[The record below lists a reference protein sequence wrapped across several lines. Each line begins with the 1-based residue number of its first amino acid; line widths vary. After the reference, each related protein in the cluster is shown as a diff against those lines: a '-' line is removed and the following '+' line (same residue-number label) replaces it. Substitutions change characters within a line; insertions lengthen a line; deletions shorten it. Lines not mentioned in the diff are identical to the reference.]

1 MSASENPNS
10 NKCET
15 RKSSSSSSSSTNLKL
30 FGFPLSASA
39 RGAFI
44 SSSNHKRSF
53 KCHFCRKEFSNS
65 QALGGH
71 QNAHKK
77 ERRQATLAHFDN
89 LSVHFLPH
97 RQRLEITSSSPA
109 PSGPYTTTNLVLHH
123 QPFWSEPEL
132 WNGVRPDDRG
142 ARDDA
147 EKELSSDEGSVR
159 NGDDGV
165 DLNLS
170 L

>member
-1 MSASENPNS
+1 MSSASENPNS

-15 RKSSSSSSSSTNLKL
+15 RKSSSSSANLKL

-39 RGAFI
+39 RDAFI

-71 QNAHKK
+71 QNAHKR

-89 LSVHFLPH
+89 LSVHLLPQY
-97 RQRLEITSSSPA
+97 RQRLEITSSSSA
-109 PSGPYTTTNLVLHH
+109 PSGPSTTTNLVHH
-123 QPFWSEPEL
+123 HQQPFWSEPEL
-132 WNGVRPDDRG
+132 WNGVRSDDRE

-147 EKELSSDEGSVR
+147 EKELSSDERAVR
-159 NGDDGV
+159 NGDDVV